1 MKELENDRRTRLTK
15 ALIRQAFTSLLEEKP
30 IQRIAVTELCQRAG
44 INRSTFYAH
53 YDDIYDLLQQIEEDM
68 LRDFQ
73 QALAPL
79 LEADLEMLSPLQI
92 TTGIYRCLKDNA
104 DLCTVTLGE
113 HGDKAF
119 AARLLSSDRERSMN
133 SYARYFQGASP
144 QQIDEFFAFVSG
156 GHIALLQKW
165 VSDGMAASAEE
176 MAATAENIML
186 YGIGFLRNNTPP
198 ERKNIP

>member
-1 MKELENDRRTRLTK
+1 MRFFLFHIIMKAK
-15 ALIRQAFTSLLEEKP
+15 IRQGLVLPEGGTDFEGTGKRPAHPADKGAHP
-30 IQRIAVTELCQRAG
+30 AG
-44 INRSTFYAH
+44 LYPH

-113 HGDKAF
+113 HGDKDFALRLVSIGRESYLRAYSRQFPAATRRQLEYFYAF
-119 AARLLSSDRERSMN
+119 A
-133 SYARYFQGASP
+133 
-144 QQIDEFFAFVSG
+144 SG
-156 GHIALLQKW
+156 GHMGLLRQW
-165 VSDGMAASAEE
+165 VEEGMAASPEE
-176 MAATAENIML
+176 MALAAENIMR
-186 YGIGFLRNNTPP
+186 YGMEFLQAAQS
-198 ERKNIP
+198 

>member
-53 YDDIYDLLQQIEEDM
+53 YGDIYDLLQQIEEDM

-113 HGDKAF
+113 HRDKDFALRLVSIGRESYLRAYSRQFPAATRRQLEYFYAF
-119 AARLLSSDRERSMN
+119 A
-133 SYARYFQGASP
+133 
-144 QQIDEFFAFVSG
+144 SG
-156 GHIALLQKW
+156 GHMGLLRKW
-165 VSDGMAASAEE
+165 VEEGMAASPEE
-176 MAATAENIML
+176 MALAAENIMR
-186 YGIGFLRNNTPP
+186 YGMEFLQAAQS
-198 ERKNIP
+198 

>member
-119 AARLLSSDRERSMN
+119 ALRLVSIGRESSFRR
-133 SYARYFQGASP
+133 P
-144 QQIDEFFAFVSG
+144 
-156 GHIALLQKW
+156 H
-165 VSDGMAASAEE
+165 AASWS
-176 MAATAENIML
+176 IS
-186 YGIGFLRNNTPP
+186 TPLP
-198 ERKNIP
+198 AGAIWGCYASG

>member
-53 YDDIYDLLQQIEEDM
+53 YGDIYDLLQQIEEDM

-113 HGDKAF
+113 HGDKDFALRLVSIGRESYLRAYSRQFPAATRRQLEYFYAF
-119 AARLLSSDRERSMN
+119 A
-133 SYARYFQGASP
+133 
-144 QQIDEFFAFVSG
+144 SG
-156 GHIALLQKW
+156 GHMGLLRQW
-165 VSDGMAASAEE
+165 VEEGMAASPEE
-176 MAATAENIML
+176 MALAAENIMR
-186 YGIGFLRNNTPP
+186 YGMEFLQAAQS
-198 ERKNIP
+198 

>member
-73 QALAPL
+73 QALAPCWRR
-79 LEADLEMLSPLQI
+79 
-92 TTGIYRCLKDNA
+92 TWRCFPPCRLPRA
-104 DLCTVTLGE
+104 ST
-113 HGDKAF
+113 
-119 AARLLSSDRERSMN
+119 AA
-133 SYARYFQGASP
+133 
-144 QQIDEFFAFVSG
+144 
-156 GHIALLQKW
+156 
-165 VSDGMAASAEE
+165 
-176 MAATAENIML
+176 
-186 YGIGFLRNNTPP
+186 
-198 ERKNIP
+198 

>member
-79 LEADLEMLSPLQI
+79 LEANLEMLSPL
-92 TTGIYRCLKDNA
+92 
-104 DLCTVTLGE
+104 
-113 HGDKAF
+113 
-119 AARLLSSDRERSMN
+119 
-133 SYARYFQGASP
+133 
-144 QQIDEFFAFVSG
+144 
-156 GHIALLQKW
+156 
-165 VSDGMAASAEE
+165 
-176 MAATAENIML
+176 
-186 YGIGFLRNNTPP
+186 
-198 ERKNIP
+198 